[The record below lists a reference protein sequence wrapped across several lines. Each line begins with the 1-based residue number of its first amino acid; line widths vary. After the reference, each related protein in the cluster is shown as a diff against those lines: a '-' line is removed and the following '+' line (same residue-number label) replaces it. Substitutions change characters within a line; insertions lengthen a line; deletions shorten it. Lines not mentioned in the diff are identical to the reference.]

1 MIVTNKQNNV
11 EQKYQLYWSGHG
23 AKRQHG
29 VSVAIKVDKSIE
41 IDEIIPVSA
50 RVIIANLLLYE
61 SSLRVI
67 CCYAPSEE
75 DSDSSKNVFYS
86 KRNKHFECENT
97 RKIICLGDF
106 NASSSTARYNY
117 SPRENREIENLLV
130 NDNGLRFHESFNN
143 RCLSVLNSGFHR
155 TSTVE

>member
-1 MIVTNKQNNV
+1 MIVTNKQNNF

-75 DSDSSKNVFYS
+75 DSSKNVFYS

-106 NASSSTARYNY
+106 NASPSTARYNY
-117 SPRENREIENLLV
+117 SPRENRVIENLVV

-143 RCLSVLNSGFHR
+143 RSLSVLNTGFHR
-155 TSTVE
+155 RSTVE